1 MFDILNDIQTNIN
14 KLYGVI
20 TVHEIEED
28 FMGRFIKR
36 RLELIIALCIVLS
49 ICSAIFIHNA
59 VKAEP
64 QDFYFYYINSA
75 NNSEKVKITE
85 YAIEK
90 SNMVI
95 HLNSD
100 SGLYDNDQITWHV
113 EDPSIL
119 TIEQTPGSRT
129 SATLKALK
137 PGTSKVW
144 AEIKRPK
151 GETFEIFSAECIFTV
166 VLAINDYTNVPENQG
181 KIIHLF
187 EEDNKDCGS
196 LVLDVGENFNLGL
209 KIGQA
214 QAQDLSWTSLNKN
227 IAQIDSSGKVVGI
240 QPGIAKILAQTYD
253 LEHQNTILQSDYI
266 YVVIKP
272 KFKDANGVPKADINL
287 SNPTTLQTNISDYN
301 GSGSSPSDDEI
312 EPRNAAEF
320 AWIVRDASDNTILVD
335 TLSNL
340 TSPRVTI
347 TPSRVDGSAKINCKS
362 GNYIVEVYPLYEGD
376 SDVNVIGTE
385 YAPSKAII
393 TEYVK
398 VNTLSML
405 DYVQVNDV
413 WDLYKVSNIYNV
425 AKDFDITVD
434 NCDYNREKGIITFN
448 NQGIAMIQF
457 QKKSDSQLPLD
468 EDLFE
473 NGILTVFVKV
483 RPYTIPDKTVRIMKG
498 ATERISISDYG
509 YEPSDYG
516 TVYQYEFRSNDTSI
530 ATVYSNTPRT
540 TDITG
545 VKDGA
550 TTVDCLITYD
560 NGIIRKITC
569 NVIVWKKI
577 SAKLSVT
584 EKEIMV
590 DEQFTISASYSA
602 DANPESDIN
611 VKWVDVTNDVT
622 KSPIQII
629 NNDDTN
635 YKSVSILGVRKGQTT
650 IALMDLN
657 DKSDAKPLA
666 VCVITVVEKTT
677 VEFEKSDYDVVLDKN
692 NLNVNKLNLE
702 LIYKPKAPTNPRVE
716 WDSTNKTVA
725 TVENGLVTYKSAGY
739 SYITAKYYLTD
750 NSFVSASCRVNVYQ
764 QYEKV
769 TLSKTSV
776 KVNTGDE
783 INIKAI
789 CSPSDYIWPKDKVL
803 TWKTNNDIVVQVSGN
818 DEIPTMKAVGPGRAI
833 ITVSTTSGK
842 TATCTIEVSQPPTGI
857 SFPDKSI
864 TMKVGEKKALITT
877 LVPLNVTDKTLTF
890 SSSNDDYLTIDDKGY
905 ATAVSAGIYGKVNVD
920 VRVATSNGLQATL
933 RVTIIQHVTDMQLN
947 YSEKKIAKGTT
958 FALKPIITPNN
969 AYNKGVTYH
978 SANTRV
984 ATVTSSGVVRGVNG
998 GYALISCTS
1007 NDTGLTRYCLLVV
1020 EEKTSSISLNKSTYV
1035 IGINKTYTLKATVKS
1050 NYSTN
1055 SKVKWKSSNSKIV
1068 TVTQKGEIKGIK
1080 PGYATI
1086 TVTAQD
1092 GSGVYATCRVRVIR
1106 QVTTINLNKASAQII
1121 KGDSLKLIATVKPTN
1136 ATLKS
1141 VKWTSSDEKVAY
1153 VDSVGKVVAVDI
1165 GRCIITATTK
1175 DGSGKS
1181 AKCIVE
1187 VINENPIT
1195 SLTIVNRDITMIV
1208 GENTKL
1214 NSYVA
1219 PKRNTD
1225 KLRWYS
1231 DDTRIVSINSKTGKM
1246 KALRTG
1252 TATITLASSSGKATT
1267 TTVTVVGLSRTSLTM
1282 EQYDTYQLRVINGRS
1297 IQWDSVNQH
1306 IVNVSRTGKLSARKK
1321 GTTYV
1326 TAIVNG
1332 RKIRCKVTV
1341 KSIK

>member
-1 MFDILNDIQTNIN
+1 MR
-14 KLYGVI
+14 K
-20 TVHEIEED
+20 
-28 FMGRFIKR
+28 FIRR
-36 RLELIIALCIVLS
+36 RLKLVIVLSIALS

-59 VKAEP
+59 VKADTQE
-64 QDFYFYYINSA
+64 FYFYYINSA
-75 NNSEKVKITE
+75 NNNDKVKITE

-100 SGLYDNDQITWHV
+100 SGIYDNDQITWHV
-113 EDPSIL
+113 EDATIL
-119 TIEQTPGSRT
+119 NIKENIGSRT
-129 SATLKALK
+129 SVTLEAKK
-137 PGTSKVW
+137 PGTVKVW

-151 GETFEIFSAECIFTV
+151 GDTYEIFSAECIFTV
-166 VLAINDYTNVPENQG
+166 VLAINDYINVPGNQG

-187 EEDNKDCGS
+187 DEDKDDCGS
-196 LVLDVGENFNLGL
+196 LVIDVGEEFNLGL
-209 KIGQA
+209 KIGEA
-214 QAQDLSWTSLNKN
+214 QAQDLSWTSRDKN
-227 IAQIDSSGKVVGI
+227 IAQIDSSGKVIGI

-253 LEHQNTILQSDYI
+253 LEHENTVLQSDYI
-266 YVVIKP
+266 YVVVKP
-272 KFKDANGVPKADINL
+272 KFKDAYGVPKGTINV
-287 SNPTTLQTNISDYN
+287 SNPTTLQTNISDYD
-301 GSGSSPSDDEI
+301 GSGSSPTDEEI
-312 EPRNAAEF
+312 EPRTASEF
-320 AWIVRDASDNTILVD
+320 AWIVRDASNNNILVD
-335 TLSNL
+335 TFSGL

-347 TPSRVDGSAKINCKS
+347 TPSKVDGSTKINCKS
-362 GNYIVEVYPLYEGD
+362 GNYIVEVYPLYEGGTERD
-376 SDVNVIGTE
+376 REKINVIGTE
-385 YAPSKAII
+385 YTPSKARI

-398 VNTLSML
+398 VNVLSML
-405 DYVQVNDV
+405 DYIQVNDV
-413 WDLYKVSNIYNV
+413 WDLYKVSNIFNV
-425 AKDFDITVD
+425 ANDFDITVD
-434 NCDYNREKGIITFN
+434 NCDYSKEKGIITFN
-448 NQGIAMIQF
+448 KQGIAMIQF
-457 QKKSDSQLPLD
+457 QKKGDSQLPLD

-473 NGILTVFVKV
+473 DGILTVFVKV
-483 RPYTIPDKTVRIMKG
+483 RPYTVPDKTVRIMKG
-498 ATERISISDYG
+498 ATERITINDYG

-545 VKDGA
+545 VKDGT

-560 NGIIRKITC
+560 NGIIRKLTC
-569 NVIVWKKI
+569 NVVVWKKI

-590 DEQFTISASYSA
+590 DEQFTLSATYSA

-611 VKWVDVTNDVT
+611 VKWVDITNDVT

-635 YKSVSILGVRKGQTT
+635 YKSVSILGIRKGQTT

-677 VEFEKSDYDVVLDKN
+677 VEFEESDYDVVLDKN

-750 NSFVSASCRVNVYQ
+750 NSFVSASCRINVYQ

-783 INIKAI
+783 INLKAI

-803 TWKTNNDIVVQVSGN
+803 TWKTNNDAVVQVSGN
-818 DEIPTMKAVGPGRAI
+818 DEIPSLKAVGPGRAI
-833 ITVSTTSGK
+833 ITVTTTSGK
-842 TATCTIEVSQPPTGI
+842 FATCTVEVSQPPTGI

-864 TMKVGEKKALITT
+864 TMKVGEKKALSTT

-890 SSSNDDYLTIDDKGY
+890 SSSNDDYLTIDDNGN
-905 ATAVSAGIYGKVNVD
+905 ATAVSAGVYGKVNVD

-933 RVTIIQHVTDMQLN
+933 RVTIIQHVTGMQLN

-969 AYNKGVTYH
+969 AYNKGVTYR

-998 GYALISCTS
+998 GYVLISCTS

-1050 NYSTN
+1050 NFATN
-1055 SKVKWKSSNSKIV
+1055 TKVKWKSSNSKIV
-1068 TVTQKGEIKGIK
+1068 KVTQKGEIKGIK
-1080 PGYATI
+1080 QGYATI

-1092 GSGVYATCRVRVIR
+1092 GSGVSATCRVRVIR
-1106 QVTTINLNKASAQII
+1106 QVTSIQINKASAQII
-1121 KGDSLKLIATVKPTN
+1121 KGDSLKLKATVKPTN

-1141 VKWTSSDEKVAY
+1141 IKWTSSDEKVAY
-1153 VDSVGKVVAVDI
+1153 VDSVGKVVAVDV
-1165 GRCIITATTK
+1165 GRCIITATTR

-1187 VINENPIT
+1187 VIKENPIT
-1195 SLTIVNRDITMIV
+1195 SLTIVNKNITMIV

-1225 KLRWYS
+1225 KLHWYS

-1332 RKIRCKVTV
+1332 RKIRCKVKV
-1341 KSIK
+1341 KNIK